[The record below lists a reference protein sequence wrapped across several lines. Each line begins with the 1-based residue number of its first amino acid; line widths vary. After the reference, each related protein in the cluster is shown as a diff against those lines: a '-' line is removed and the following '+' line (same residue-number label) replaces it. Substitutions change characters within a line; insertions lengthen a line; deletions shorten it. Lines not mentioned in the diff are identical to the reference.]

1 MKAILIVALTVIA
14 SLMTSGC
21 GTVLNLRSG
30 DPDVYGGVQKDWKFF
45 MTPVF
50 DGAGCS
56 GEVFFPLLVAAD
68 AGLSLIADTLTLPL
82 VIHMRHVD
90 QEEDKNE
97 NEPAECKKGQKTRSS
112 EENAS
117 LGKP

>member
-1 MKAILIVALTVIA
+1 MKAILIAALTVIA
-14 SLMTSGC
+14 SLMTSRC

-45 MTPVF
+45 MTPVNTVP
-50 DGAGCS
+50 CN
-56 GEVFFPLLVAAD
+56 GEAFFALIVAAD

-82 VIHMRHVD
+82 VIHMRHD
-90 QEEDKNE
+90 GQEDKNE
-97 NEPAECKKGQKTRSS
+97 NKPAECKKGQSAHSS

>member
-1 MKAILIVALTVIA
+1 MKAISIVALTVIA

-21 GTVLNLRSG
+21 GTILNLRSG

-56 GEVFFPLLVAAD
+56 GEVFFPLIVAAD

-82 VIHMRHVD
+82 VIRMRHED
-90 QEEDKNE
+90 QEKEDATNS
-97 NEPAECKKGQKTRSS
+97 AGCKGGQTTRPS

-117 LGKP
+117 PGKL